1 MKKRGEV
8 FIVSAPSGA
17 GKTTLIQRMMKTLA
31 QHDGVAFSISH
42 TTRPRRQG
50 EKDGRDYHF
59 VDQDTFDQMVADE
72 KFLEWAKV
80 HNHLYGTSYEAVV
93 PQLDEG
99 TDMILEID
107 VQGAEQVL
115 ARRPEAH
122 GIFVLPPNPE
132 TLSRRLQNRGLDDP
146 EQVAQRLAVSLW
158 EIKRYRLY
166 EYVIINDDLDRAGDL
181 LSAIILE
188 KRPRLEHSLERVEQI
203 LRDFEEQS
211 AKK

>member
-1 MKKRGEV
+1 
-8 FIVSAPSGA
+8 
-17 GKTTLIQRMMKTLA
+17 
-31 QHDGVAFSISH
+31 
-42 TTRPRRQG
+42 
-50 EKDGRDYHF
+50 
-59 VDQDTFDQMVADE
+59 
-72 KFLEWAKV
+72 
-80 HNHLYGTSYEAVV
+80 
-93 PQLDEG
+93 
-99 TDMILEID
+99 MILEID

-115 ARRPEAH
+115 ARMPEAH

-132 TLSRRLQNRGLDDP
+132 ILSRRLQNRGLDDP
-146 EQVAQRLAVSLW
+146 DQVAQRLAVSLW

-166 EYVIINDDLDRAGDL
+166 EYVIINDDLDSAGDL